1 MAYEFESFHRNIPD
15 EELLDDLRRTA
26 LASERESMTTRE
38 YDATGKFRST
48 TIMAR
53 FGGWAE
59 ACAKAGLLLRHSPK
73 NPSEEDLFRNIEEV
87 WIKLGR
93 QPRYREIRKPLS
105 KFTMSPY
112 KTRYQTWENALAAFV
127 TYINDEETAQ
137 SENAITEWKVEP
149 TTKHKTSRTI
159 NLRLRF
165 IVMRRDNFK
174 CKSCGRSPATDPTV
188 ILHVDHIT
196 AWTKNGET
204 VLENLQTLCSIC
216 NIGKSDLEF
225 LNSSPTEVQNV

>member
-59 ACAKAGLLLRHSPK
+59 ACAKAGLLLRQSSK

-105 KFTMSPY
+105 RFTMSPY

-127 TYINDEETAQ
+127 TYINDEEIAQ

-225 LNSSPTEVQNV
+225 PNSLPTGVQNV